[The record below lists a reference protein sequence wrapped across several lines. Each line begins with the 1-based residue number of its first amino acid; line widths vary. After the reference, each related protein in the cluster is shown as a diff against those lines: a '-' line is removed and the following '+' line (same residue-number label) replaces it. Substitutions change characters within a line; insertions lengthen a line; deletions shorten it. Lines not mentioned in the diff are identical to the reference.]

1 MAADDKGADPEIG
14 GQLRRLEVVG
24 IDSEKNKAQKYL
36 WSHICKIVVSWCVGP
51 VLDAPRQW
59 RGWNM
64 CHICFARRRPYAGKF
79 FEIHHRKKVGR
90 LLMLFKL
97 VTRRKKNYGDALWWD
112 KIIGRCSLCLFRVAF
127 KASCEGLAGVRYWSL
142 SIQPKVGLVQNQLLL
157 PLRSLVSEVALF
169 LIFFVF
175 LKVSLRYSHLLILIL
190 YNYYWRIKWKKFFKI
205 DVSLFLYVKPW
216 CSVLWVQHST
226 SIREQDQSPNPNKW

>member
-97 VTRRKKNYGDALWWD
+97 VTRRKKNYGDVLWWD

-157 PLRSLVSEVALF
+157 PLRSLVSEVA
-169 LIFFVF
+169 FVF
-175 LKVSLRYSHLLILIL
+175 NFFRFLKSFTTVLSSAYTYTLQLLLK
-190 YNYYWRIKWKKFFKI
+190 N
-205 DVSLFLYVKPW
+205 
-216 CSVLWVQHST
+216 
-226 SIREQDQSPNPNKW
+226 